1 MMNKFTLRRV
11 MTMSFLMLLSTLT
24 FAQTARLQGRVL
36 DNEGNSVVGATVQFI
51 GQQSATS
58 TGPNGAY
65 SFSNVSPGS
74 YKVGVYMIGYDQAEQ
89 TINLAVGDNTLDFT
103 LTSFASSLD
112 EVVVIGYGTQKKGD
126 LTGSLTTVSSKDF
139 QKGLISSPEQ
149 LIAGKVAGV
158 QITTSGG
165 QPGGGATIR
174 VRAGASLNA
183 SNDPLIV
190 VDGVPLSTGEIS
202 GVGNPLSLINPN
214 DIETFTVLKDAN
226 ATAIYG
232 SRASNGVI
240 LITTKKGTSGKP
252 SFNFSSQ
259 NSLAKVANKVDLL
272 SADQIREYVNTEG
285 NDAQRASLGDANTDW
300 QDEIYREAF
309 ASDNNLSVAGAI
321 QPNLPYRVS
330 LGYLS
335 QQGILKRDL
344 LERTTAGINFAPKLF
359 DNSLQIDI
367 NLKGSISNS
376 QFANQ
381 DAIGAAIQF
390 DPTKPVYTENRFGNY
405 YEWTQYNNNTQQDD
419 PNPNAP
425 RNPVALIDLKDDNGK
440 VARSFGNIQFDYALP
455 FLPEL
460 HANLNLGYDVSR
472 GQGSTSIPAYAAS
485 NINTLGEI
493 TRYKKEITNTVGE
506 FYLNYIKDLT
516 DIQSNI
522 NATAGY
528 GYYDNRSKEYNF
540 DRTSA
545 DGTVLST
552 PTFPF
557 DIPHNRL
564 ISYYGRLIYTYADKY
579 IFSGTVRTDGS
590 SRFSEENR
598 WGVFPSVGATWRIK
612 EESFLKDNNTIS
624 DLKLRLS
631 YGVTGQ
637 QDGIANYSYLPN
649 YVRSMNESLYQFGN
663 TFYNMYTPVAYDK
676 NIRWESTATYNGGI
690 DYGILNGRLS
700 GSVDVYFKK
709 TKDLL
714 STIPIPVGTNF
725 SNLLLTNVGNMENKG
740 VEFSLNGAAIRKD
753 DLNLDLGFNF
763 TYNHSKVTNLTAVD
777 DPNYLVEQGGISGS
791 TGNNIQAHVVN
802 HVPYSYRVYRQVYAE
817 DGSPLEGIY
826 EDLNGDGII
835 NDNDRYFYK
844 SPLPTY
850 LLGFTAQLNYKKW
863 TLNTVLRSNI
873 GNYVYD
879 NVSSNFASRYNVLDP
894 NGPINNAPTSFLGAQ
909 FEQKQ
914 YNSDYYIHNASF
926 LKMDNLSLSYA
937 AGSIF
942 RNGGGRLTISANM
955 QNVFTVSKYKG
966 VDPEI
971 DGGIDNRFYPRPRTY
986 VLGVNLDF

>member
-272 SADQIREYVNTEG
+272 SADQIREYINTEG

>member
-1 MMNKFTLRRV
+1 

-272 SADQIREYVNTEG
+272 SADQIREYINTEG

>member
-1 MMNKFTLRRV
+1 MNKFTLRRV

-214 DIETFTVLKDAN
+214 DIEIFTVLKDAN

>member
-1 MMNKFTLRRV
+1 MMNRFTLRRV
-11 MTMSFLMLLSTLT
+11 MAIGLLMLLSTLT

-36 DNEGNSVVGATVQFI
+36 DSEGVGVPGATVQI
-51 GQQSATS
+51 LGQQISTSSGANGEYSLGNLSA
-58 TGPNGAY
+58 
-65 SFSNVSPGS
+65 GS
-74 YKVGVYMIGYDQAEQ
+74 HRVIVNMMGYETAEQ
-89 TINLAVGDNTLDFT
+89 NVTLTAGDNTLNFT
-103 LTSFASSLD
+103 LETTSSSLD

-126 LTGSLTTVSSKDF
+126 LTGSLTTVSSEDF

-252 SFNFSSQ
+252 SFNFSTQ
-259 NSLAKVANKVDLL
+259 NSLAKVGRKVDLL
-272 SADQIREYVNTEG
+272 SADQIREYVQAEG
-285 NDAQRASLGDANTDW
+285 NDAQRAALGEANTDW
-300 QDEIYREAF
+300 QDEIYRGAF

-330 LGYLS
+330 LGYLN
-335 QQGILKRDL
+335 QQGILKRDHMK
-344 LERTTAGINFAPKLF
+344 RTTAGINFAPKLF
-359 DNSLQIDI
+359 DNSLQIDV
-367 NLKGSISNS
+367 NLKGSLSKS
-376 QFANQ
+376 QFGNQ

-390 DPTKPVYTENRFGNY
+390 DPTKPVHTENRFGNY
-405 YEWTQYNNNTQQDD
+405 YEWTQYNEEEKRDD

-425 RNPVALIDLKDDNGK
+425 RNPVALIDLKDDNGE

-472 GQGSTSIPAYAAS
+472 GQGGVFIPEYAAS
-485 NINTLGEI
+485 NINTGGEV

-506 FYLNYIKDLT
+506 FYLNYTKDLIA
-516 DIQSNI
+516 IQSNI

-528 GYYDNRSKEYNF
+528 GYYDNRAKEYNF

-552 PTFPF
+552 PIFPF

-579 IFSGTVRTDGS
+579 IFSGTLRTDGS
-590 SRFSEENR
+590 SRFSAENR
-598 WGVFPSVGATWRIK
+598 WGIFPSVGATWRIK
-612 EESFLKDNNTIS
+612 EESFLKDNHTVS

-649 YVRSMNESLYQFGN
+649 YVRSVNESLYQFGN
-663 TFYNMYTPVAYDK
+663 RFYNMFTPVAYDK
-676 NIRWESTATYNGGI
+676 NIRWESTATYNAGI
-690 DYGILNGRLS
+690 DYGFLNGRLS

-763 TYNHSKVTNLTAVD
+763 TYNNSKVTNLTAVD

-802 HVPYSYRVYRQVYAE
+802 HMPYSYRVYRQVYAE

-844 SPLPTY
+844 SPLPVY
-850 LLGFTAQLNYKKW
+850 MLGFTAQLNYKKW

-914 YNSDYYIHNASF
+914 YNSDFYIHNASF
-926 LKMDNLSLSYA
+926 VKMDNLSVSYA
-937 AGSIF
+937 AGNVF
-942 RNGGGRLTISANM
+942 RNGNGRLTISANM

>member
-214 DIETFTVLKDAN
+214 DIEIFTVLKDAN

>member
-1 MMNKFTLRRV
+1 MNKFTLRRV

-89 TINLAVGDNTLDFT
+89 TISLAVGDNTLDFT

-506 FYLNYIKDLT
+506 FYLNYTKDLT

>member
-1 MMNKFTLRRV
+1 MNKFTLRRV
-11 MTMSFLMLLSTLT
+11 MAMSFLMLLSAFT
-24 FAQTARLQGRVL
+24 FAQTARLQGRVV
-36 DNEGNSVVGATVQFI
+36 DSEGVGVPGATIQI
-51 GQQSATS
+51 LGQQISTSSGANGEYRLGNISA
-58 TGPNGAY
+58 
-65 SFSNVSPGS
+65 GS
-74 YKVGVYMIGYDQAEQ
+74 HRVVVNMMGYETAEQ
-89 TINLAVGDNTLDFT
+89 NATLTVGDNTLNFT
-103 LTSFASSLD
+103 LETASSSLG

-190 VDGVPLSTGEIS
+190 VDGVPLSTGAIS
-202 GVGNPLSLINPN
+202 GVANPLALINPN

-232 SRASNGVI
+232 SRASNGVV
-240 LITTKKGTSGKP
+240 LITTKKGSSGQP
-252 SFNFSSQ
+252 SINFSSQ
-259 NSLAKVANKVDLL
+259 NSLAQIAQKVDLL
-272 SADQIREYVNTEG
+272 SADQIREYVNVEG

-300 QDEIYREAF
+300 QDEIYRQAF
-309 ASDNNLSVAGAI
+309 ATDNNLSVAGAI
-321 QPNLPYRVS
+321 RPNLPYRVS
-330 LGYLS
+330 VGYLN
-335 QQGILKRDL
+335 QQGILKRDRM
-344 LERTTAGINFAPKLF
+344 ERTTAGINFAPKLL

-405 YEWTQYNNNTQQDD
+405 YEWTQFNNSTGLDD

-425 RNPVALIDLKDDNGK
+425 RNPVALLNLKDDQGK

-472 GQGSTSIPAYAAS
+472 GEGNTFIPDYAAS
-485 NINTLGEI
+485 HINTLGER
-493 TRYKKEITNTVGE
+493 TQYKKEITNTVGE
-506 FYLNYIKDLT
+506 FYLNYTKDLAS
-516 DIQSNI
+516 IQSNI

-545 DGTVLST
+545 DGEVLST

-557 DIPHNRL
+557 DIPHSRL
-564 ISYYGRLIYTYADKY
+564 ISYYGRLIYTYSDKY

-612 EESFLKDNNTIS
+612 EESFLKDNNTVS

-690 DYGILNGRLS
+690 DYGFLNGRLS
-700 GSVDVYFKK
+700 GSLDVYFKK

-740 VEFSLNGAAIRKD
+740 VEFSVNGAAIRKD

-802 HVPYSYRVYRQVYAE
+802 RMPYSYRVYRQVYGE

-850 LLGFTAQLNYKKW
+850 FLGFTAQLNYKKW

-909 FEQKQ
+909 FAQKQ
-914 YNSDYYIHNASF
+914 YNSDYYVHNASF
-926 LKMDNLSLSYA
+926 LKMDNLSVSYA
-937 AGSIF
+937 AGSILK
-942 RNGGGRLTISANM
+942 NVAGRLTISASL
-955 QNVFTVSKYKG
+955 QNVFTVSNYKG
-966 VDPEI
+966 IDPEI
-971 DGGIDNRFYPRPRTY
+971 SGGIDNRFYPRPRTY

>member
-1 MMNKFTLRRV
+1 MNTFTLRSV
-11 MTMSFLMLLSTLT
+11 MAIGFLMLLCTLT
-24 FAQTARLQGRVL
+24 FAQTARLHGRVV
-36 DNEGNSVVGATVQFI
+36 DSEGNAVPGATVQLI
-51 GQQSATS
+51 GQQNATS
-58 TGPNGAY
+58 TSAEGVY
-65 SFSNVSPGS
+65 SFNSVTPGL
-74 YKVGVYMIGYDQAEQ
+74 YKVGVFMIGYDQTEQ
-89 TINLAVGDNTLDFT
+89 NINLAAGDNTLNFT
-103 LTSFASSLD
+103 LTAIASGLD
-112 EVVVIGYGTQKKGD
+112 EVVVIGYGTQKKGE
-126 LTGSLTTVSSKDF
+126 LTGSLTTVSSEDF

-158 QITTSGG
+158 QITSSGG
-165 QPGGGATIR
+165 QPGASSTIR

-190 VDGVPLSTGEIS
+190 VDGVPLSTGAIS
-202 GVGNPLSLINPN
+202 GVANPLSLINPN

-240 LITTKKGTSGKP
+240 LITTKKGVSGKP
-252 SFNFSSQ
+252 TVNFSSQ
-259 NSLAKVANKVDLL
+259 NSLAQVARKVDVL
-272 SADQIREYVNTEG
+272 SADQIREYVHAEG
-285 NDAQRASLGDANTDW
+285 NDAQRAALGDANTDW

-309 ASDNNLSVAGAI
+309 ASDNNLSVAGSI
-321 QPNLPYRVS
+321 RPNLPYRVS
-330 LGYLS
+330 VGYLN
-335 QQGILKRDL
+335 QQGILKRDRM
-344 LERTTAGINFAPKLF
+344 ERTTAGINFAPKFF
-359 DNSLQIDI
+359 DNSLRIDI
-367 NLKGSISNS
+367 NLKGSISSS

-390 DPTKPVYTENRFGNY
+390 DPTKPVHTENRFGNY
-405 YEWTQYNNNTQQDD
+405 YEWTQFNNDTKRED

-425 RNPVALIDLKDDNGK
+425 RNPVALIDLKDDHGK
-440 VARSFGNIQFDYALP
+440 VSRSFGNIQFDYALP

-472 GQGSTSIPAYAAS
+472 GEGGVFIPEFAAS
-485 NINTLGEI
+485 HINTLGEV
-493 TRYKKEITNTVGE
+493 TRYKKEINNTVGE
-506 FYLNYIKDLT
+506 FYLNYTKDLT

-522 NATAGY
+522 NVTAGY

-552 PTFPF
+552 PAFPF
-557 DIPHNRL
+557 DIPHSRL
-564 ISYYGRLIYTYADKY
+564 ISYYGRLIYTYSNKY

-590 SRFSEENR
+590 SRFSAENR
-598 WGVFPSVGATWRIK
+598 WGVFPSLGATWRIK
-612 EESFLKDNNTIS
+612 EESFLKENTAFS
-624 DLKLRLS
+624 DLNLRLS

-637 QDGIANYSYLPN
+637 QDGIANFSYLPN
-649 YVRSMNESLYQFGN
+649 YVRSVNESLYQFGD
-663 TFYNMYTPVAYDK
+663 TFYPMYTPIAYDR

-690 DYGILNGRLS
+690 DYGFLDGRLS

-725 SNLLLTNVGNMENKG
+725 SNLLLTNVGNMENRG
-740 VEFSLNGAAIRKD
+740 VEFSLNGAAIRNE
-753 DLNLDLGFNF
+753 DLRLDLGFNF
-763 TYNHSKVTNLTAVD
+763 TYNRSKVTNLTAVD

-802 HVPYSYRVYRQVYAE
+802 HVPYSYRVFKQVYGE
-817 DGSPLEGIY
+817 DGRPLEEVY

-844 SPLPTY
+844 SPLPDY
-850 LLGFTAQLNYKKW
+850 LLGFTAQLNYRKW

-894 NGPINNAPTSFLGAQ
+894 NGPINNAPVTFLSAQ
-909 FEQKQ
+909 FNQKQ

-937 AGSIF
+937 AGSIL
-942 RNGGGRLTISANM
+942 RNGVGRLTISANV
-955 QNVFTVSKYKG
+955 QNVFVVSNYKG

-971 DGGIDNRFYPRPRTY
+971 NGGIDNRFYPRPRTY
-986 VLGVNLDF
+986 VLGINLDF